1 MIPLKVFTEGIS
13 NMEEEQLLHE
23 DGKNNILELEAVSDR
38 FRFLLRKIQSLKIAI
53 YEKELQEK
61 RAELEYMQEQ
71 IRPHFFLNCLSLIH
85 GMADKS
91 GEKEITYITKVLSEY
106 IRYNYRESGKERKL
120 IEEIEHVKKYMEIQK
135 LRYGDSAFR
144 FEVICEDVGDEVLV
158 PSLVLQTLVENAV
171 VHGVNLDHLV
181 EISLY
186 VTMEN
191 YNGGK
196 WLYICV
202 SDTGSGFSDDILKA
216 LSEDMPIVYGG
227 RKHIG
232 LQNVKRRLE
241 LLYGQDA
248 ELSVQNMGEHYG
260 AIVEVRILQKTL

>member
-1 MIPLKVFTEGIS
+1 
-13 NMEEEQLLHE
+13 
-23 DGKNNILELEAVSDR
+23 
-38 FRFLLRKIQSLKIAI
+38 
-53 YEKELQEK
+53 
-61 RAELEYMQEQ
+61 
-71 IRPHFFLNCLSLIH
+71 
-85 GMADKS
+85 
-91 GEKEITYITKVLSEY
+91 
-106 IRYNYRESGKERKL
+106 
-120 IEEIEHVKKYMEIQK
+120 
-135 LRYGDSAFR
+135 
-144 FEVICEDVGDEVLV
+144 
-158 PSLVLQTLVENAV
+158 
-171 VHGVNLDHLV
+171 
-181 EISLY
+181 
-186 VTMEN
+186 MEN